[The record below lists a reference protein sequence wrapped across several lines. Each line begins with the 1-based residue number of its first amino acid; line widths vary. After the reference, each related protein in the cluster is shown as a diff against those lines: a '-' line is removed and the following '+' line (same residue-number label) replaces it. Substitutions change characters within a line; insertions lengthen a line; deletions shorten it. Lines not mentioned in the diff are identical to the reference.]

1 MEVNISD
8 KQDELKI
15 WIDKIGLKQK
25 HFAQIYAEGLYN
37 DPTEDDI
44 RIFYEK
50 FRGHMK
56 RSTTKVSTI
65 DIYLNFLFE
74 LDEFKNTSYVKP
86 KFHFEDKFSKTFND
100 RMQKISEDMDI

>member
-1 MEVNISD
+1 MEVNVSD
-8 KQDELKI
+8 KQNELKL
-15 WIDKIGLKQK
+15 WIEKIGLKPK
-25 HFAQIYAEGLYN
+25 HFAQIYAEYLYH

-65 DIYLNFLFE
+65 DIYLNFLVE
-74 LDEFKNTSYVKP
+74 LDEFKDIGYVKP
-86 KFHFEDKFSKTFND
+86 KFYFQDIFSKNFNS
-100 RMQKISEDMDI
+100 RMLKISEEI